1 MADMLRPDGKPFVT
15 DERKAIP
22 RYVVE
27 LDGQERLVVRNQ
39 FTCVSVVVSETK
51 EHAHEQVRAAMER
64 LRMKEWVM
72 DVTDAELL
80 DD

>member
-1 MADMLRPDGKPFVT
+1 MADMLRKDGKPFVT
-15 DERKAIP
+15 DERNATP

-27 LDGQERLVVRNQ
+27 LDEQERLVVRNQ
-39 FTCVSVVVSETK
+39 FTCVSVVASETK
-51 EHAHEQVRAAMER
+51 EHTHEQVRAAMER
-64 LRMKEWVM
+64 LRMKESVM

>member
-15 DERKAIP
+15 DNRNAIP

-27 LDGQERLVVRNQ
+27 LDGQGRVVVRNQ
-39 FTCVSVVVSETK
+39 FTCVSVVASETK
-51 EHAHEQVRAAMER
+51 EHTRDQVRAAMER
-64 LRMKEWVM
+64 LRMKEWV
-72 DVTDAELL
+72 VNATDAELL

>member
-15 DERKAIP
+15 DNRNAIP

-27 LDGQERLVVRNQ
+27 LDGQGRVVVRNQ
-39 FTCVSVVVSETK
+39 FTCVSVVASETK
-51 EHAHEQVRAAMER
+51 EHTRDQVRAAMER
-64 LRMKEWVM
+64 LRMKEWVVN
-72 DVTDAELL
+72 VTDAELL

>member
-1 MADMLRPDGKPFVT
+1 MADMLRKDGKPFVT
-15 DERKAIP
+15 DERNAVP

-39 FTCVSVVVSETK
+39 FTCGSVVVSETK
-51 EHAHEQVRAAMER
+51 EHTHEQVRAAMER

>member
-15 DERKAIP
+15 DNRNAIP

-27 LDGQERLVVRNQ
+27 LDGQGRVVVRNQ

-51 EHAHEQVRAAMER
+51 EHTHDQLRAAMER
-64 LRMKEWVM
+64 LRMKEWVVG
-72 DVTDAELL
+72 VTDAELL

>member
-15 DERKAIP
+15 DNRNAIP

-27 LDGQERLVVRNQ
+27 LDGQGRVVVRNQ
-39 FTCVSVVVSETK
+39 FTCVSVVASETK
-51 EHAHEQVRAAMER
+51 EHTRDPVRAAMER
-64 LRMKEWVM
+64 LRMKEWVVN
-72 DVTDAELL
+72 VTDAELL

>member
-15 DERKAIP
+15 DNRNAIP

-27 LDGQERLVVRNQ
+27 LDGQGRVVVRHQ
-39 FTCVSVVVSETK
+39 FTCVSVVASETK
-51 EHAHEQVRAAMER
+51 EHTRDQVRAAMER
-64 LRMKEWVM
+64 LRMKEWVVN
-72 DVTDAELL
+72 VTDAELL

>member
-15 DERKAIP
+15 DNRNAIP

-27 LDGQERLVVRNQ
+27 LDGQGRVVVRNQ
-39 FTCVSVVVSETK
+39 FTCVSVVASETK
-51 EHAHEQVRAAMER
+51 EHTHDQVRAAMER
-64 LRMKEWVM
+64 LRMKEWVVN
-72 DVTDAELL
+72 VTDAELL

>member
-15 DERKAIP
+15 DNRNAIP

-27 LDGQERLVVRNQ
+27 LDGQGRVVVRNQ
-39 FTCVSVVVSETK
+39 FTCVSVVASETK
-51 EHAHEQVRAAMER
+51 EHTRDQVRAAMER
-64 LRMKEWVM
+64 LRMKEWVVG
-72 DVTDAELL
+72 VTDAELL